1 MFQKGSLMLFTTA
14 LAYIVESMT
23 YMYVGR
29 SDNGTFGVLNFR
41 KNLAQDSTR
50 KEAKI
55 FVFFLDFFGN
65 LIDSTP
71 DNKFKKRIS
80 YTYLCR

>member
-1 MFQKGSLMLFTTA
+1 MLFTTA

-29 SDNGTFGVLNFR
+29 SDNSVSIIFR
-41 KNLAQDSTR
+41 KYLAQDSTR

-55 FVFFLDFFGN
+55 FVFFVDFFGN